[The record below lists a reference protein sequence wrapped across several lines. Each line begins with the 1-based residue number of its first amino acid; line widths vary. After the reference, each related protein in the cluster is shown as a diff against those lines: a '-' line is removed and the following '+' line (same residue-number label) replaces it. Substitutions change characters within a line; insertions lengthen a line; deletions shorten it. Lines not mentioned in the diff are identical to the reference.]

1 MPEVTSSGE
10 PDAGNPH
17 VRFEEGRS
25 ASASSYST
33 GSVTIC
39 KHGCSFRDSARDPDS
54 RRLEVRESGGCIAKA
69 IELHSHAIH

>member
-33 GSVTIC
+33 GSVSPAL
-39 KHGCSFRDSARDPDS
+39 GSSAFTSVS
-54 RRLEVRESGGCIAKA
+54 RTQVLQT
-69 IELHSHAIH
+69 